1 MMVQSKN
8 QILLLFFNVFLISFL
23 LYQYTFFGKFPGD
36 TGDTKVVLMML
47 ENFYTSLVIGGKSFV
62 NFNILYPVKN
72 TAFFSE
78 TMWGVA
84 WIYSIFRYLGFN
96 IYESFNFYFSIVI
109 IINFLVSFYVFNKLK
124 LSIIACYSAAFI
136 FSCSL
141 PIIAQ
146 DVHFHLFFRAAIPI
160 MVLMTLYYFKTKKT
174 IYLTSSI
181 ISLIYQFFCSMYLGV
196 FSFILFVIL
205 FILKTKPNNLKLKL
219 YIFNIFQELKF
230 YFKNQKKTEL
240 TVFCIIVSIFVFYCF
255 KYISVKYYYD
265 FSRGLP
271 DKGLLTL
278 QSFFTTTRSPFIPF
292 VVLPKG
298 YPLTEQ
304 QAFIGLIPTFI
315 FILGL
320 IYKVFKRTNS
330 LNKDILLSGLILLIL
345 FFSVGPIN
353 IYFLIYNFPGIDGIR
368 APSRVILILLFPIAL
383 LIGITID
390 KLLSKK
396 YKFIPILVLFLSWGE
411 IYLSQ
416 KSIKNIDIERNID
429 KSYFKSIKNTKEE
442 NIFVFRNVDNNGW
455 NIPLDTSVALYAAKQ
470 NIKLMN
476 GFTSFVPKGLGKFK
490 TCDDIK
496 NALNFLEKY
505 KEKDLTIKSTKGY
518 WRIIPVGFEKPCK
531 DIIFI
536 N

>member
-1 MMVQSKN
+1 MLIRN
-8 QILLLFFNVFLISFL
+8 QILLLIFNASLISILF
-23 LYQYTFFGKFPGD
+23 YQYTYFGTFPGD

-47 ENFYTSLVIGGKSFV
+47 ENFYTSLIIENKSFI
-62 NFNILYPVKN
+62 NFNILYPIKD

-109 IINFLVSFYVFNKLK
+109 IINFVISFFVFYKLK
-124 LSIIACYSAAFI
+124 LSIISCYIAAFI

-146 DVHFHLFFRAAIPI
+146 DVHFHLFFRAAIP
-160 MVLMTLYYFKTKKT
+160 LMMLGTLYYFKTKKT
-174 IYLTSSI
+174 IFLTSSI
-181 ISLIYQFFCSMYLGV
+181 FLLIFQFFCSMYLGV
-196 FSFILFVIL
+196 FSFILFTIL
-205 FILKTKPNNLKLKL
+205 FILKIKPINFSFKVYVL
-219 YIFNIFQELKF
+219 NIFHELKF
-230 YFKNQKKTEL
+230 YFKNQGRYE
-240 TVFCIIVSIFVFYCF
+240 SIFFWIILSFFIFYCF
-255 KYISVKYYYD
+255 KYMSVKFYYD
-265 FSRGLP
+265 FSRGMP
-271 DKGLLTL
+271 EKGLLTF

-292 VVLPKG
+292 VALPKG

-304 QAFIGLIPTFI
+304 QAFVGVIPILI

-320 IYKVFKRTNS
+320 FLKVFKKTNS

-345 FFSVGPIN
+345 FFSIGPIN
-353 IYFLIYNFPGIDGIR
+353 IYFLIYSFPGIDGIR

-383 LIGITID
+383 FIGITID
-390 KLLSKK
+390 KLISNKFK
-396 YKFIPILVLFLSWGE
+396 YIALLILFFSWGE
-411 IYLSQ
+411 VLVSR
-416 KSIKNIDIERNID
+416 KSIQNIDVETNLD
-429 KSYFKSIKNTKEE
+429 KSYFENIKNPKEE
-442 NIFVFRNVDNNGW
+442 EIFVFKNIDHNGW
-455 NIPLDTSVALYAAKQ
+455 NIPLDTSIALYAAKL

-490 TCDDIK
+490 TCDDI
-496 NALNFLEKY
+496 NDALNYLENY

-518 WRIIPVGFEKPCK
+518 WKIIPIGFENSCK
-531 DIIFI
+531 NIIFK